1 MPHAHILLWLGEK
14 DKLDS
19 ISSIDSVISAEL
31 PDPTLYPKLYSAVTG
46 FMVHGP
52 CGFARPN
59 SPCMKDRRC
68 SKFFPKKFVSR
79 TSFDEGGYPIYRRRD
94 LGIVAMKKDIRLD
107 NRSVVPYNPTLV
119 MKYQAHVNIE
129 FCNKS
134 NCIKYL
140 FKYITKGVDRVT
152 ATVEAVGQGDVD
164 EIQQYY
170 DCRYLSP
177 CESIWR
183 IFAFDIHSRY
193 PPVQRLTFHLNG
205 KQRVI
210 FDDDADLED
219 VVAFNQERNTMFLA
233 WMDSNKESEI
243 GRSLTYP
250 QYPSMFVFNDRN
262 RTWQPRQRGISVGR
276 LTFVPPSNRE
286 LYYLRLLLNVQVGCT
301 SFEDIHTVDGV
312 VFETY
317 QEAYGALGLLADDRQ
332 FIIGINEVAADS
344 SGGSVRKIFA
354 NLLMCS
360 SLADPFR
367 AWEMTWE
374 ALADGILYHRQ
385 RILNLPGWCMEK
397 CHCPDLIYNLFIVLC
412 LYLLFAFIDIS
423 ILIILVDLI
432 ISDEDL
438 KELCLVEIDKL
449 LRLNG
454 KTLDDYESM
463 SKLSSVVSKVFDS
476 VLLANELAYDQ
487 NEMLTMHGHY
497 FSNLNEGQLSSYDQI
512 VHSVENNSGG
522 MFFVYGYG
530 GTGKTYLWNA
540 LSFRFRSEGKIVI
553 NVASSGI
560 ASLLLPGGRTA
571 HSQFAIPLVL
581 VEDSCCLI
589 EKNGK
594 KAQLLTMASLIIWD
608 EAPMINRL
616 AFEAFDRTMRDVMNN
631 FIDGALD
638 LPFGGKT
645 IVFGGDFRQIL
656 LVVPKGSRADVVHS
670 TINSSPLWSCCKV
683 LRLTQ
688 NMRLQGLGD
697 AHETQML
704 REFAAWI
711 LNIGDG
717 KAGDIGD
724 GEAVVEIPNDLLVE
738 NSGDPIGDIVRAT
751 YPDLIENMADH
762 QYFRDRAVL
771 APTLDLVEKVNDY
784 VMGLIPGD
792 EKEYLSA
799 DSVCKCDDDI
809 GLDHRW
815 ITTEF
820 LNDIKCSGMPNHR
833 LILKIGVPV
842 MLLWNV
848 DQASGLCNG
857 TCFDCCLSCKK
868 CDMCKGD
875 WWQPQR

>member
-1 MPHAHILLWLGEK
+1 MYRLNANVL
-14 DKLDS
+14 
-19 ISSIDSVISAEL
+19 
-31 PDPTLYPKLYSAVTG
+31 
-46 FMVHGP
+46 
-52 CGFARPN
+52 
-59 SPCMKDRRC
+59 
-68 SKFFPKKFVSR
+68 
-79 TSFDEGGYPIYRRRD
+79 IYF
-94 LGIVAMKKDIRLD
+94 
-107 NRSVVPYNPTLV
+107 S
-119 MKYQAHVNIE
+119 
-129 FCNKS
+129 
-134 NCIKYL
+134 
-140 FKYITKGVDRVT
+140 
-152 ATVEAVGQGDVD
+152 
-164 EIQQYY
+164 
-170 DCRYLSP
+170 
-177 CESIWR
+177 
-183 IFAFDIHSRY
+183 
-193 PPVQRLTFHLNG
+193 
-205 KQRVI
+205 
-210 FDDDADLED
+210 
-219 VVAFNQERNTMFLA
+219 TMFCF
-233 WMDSNKESEI
+233 
-243 GRSLTYP
+243 Y
-250 QYPSMFVFNDRN
+250 
-262 RTWQPRQRGISVGR
+262 
-276 LTFVPPSNRE
+276 
-286 LYYLRLLLNVQVGCT
+286 LLL
-301 SFEDIHTVDGV
+301 
-312 VFETY
+312 
-317 QEAYGALGLLADDRQ
+317 AYND
-332 FIIGINEVAADS
+332 
-344 SGGSVRKIFA
+344 FA
-354 NLLMCS
+354 
-360 SLADPFR
+360 
-367 AWEMTWE
+367 
-374 ALADGILYHRQ
+374 
-385 RILNLPGWCMEK
+385 
-397 CHCPDLIYNLFIVLC
+397 V
-412 LYLLFAFIDIS
+412 LLF
-423 ILIILVDLI
+423 LLDLI

-438 KELCLVEIDKL
+438 KQLCLLEIDKL
-449 LRLNG
+449 LRFNG
-454 KTLDDYESM
+454 KTLDDFESM
-463 SKLSSVVSKVFDS
+463 PKLSSVVVEVFDN
-476 VLLANELAYDQ
+476 VLLANELGYDQ
-487 NEMLTMHGHY
+487 DEMLTKHGLY
-497 FSNLNEGQLSSYDQI
+497 FSNLNEGQLSAYSQI
-512 VHSVENNSGG
+512 VHSVESNSGG

-530 GTGKTYLWNA
+530 GTGKTYLWNP

-560 ASLLLPGGRTA
+560 ASLLLPSGKTA
-571 HSQFAIPLVL
+571 HSMFAILLVL
-581 VEDSCCLI
+581 VEDFCCLI
-589 EKNGK
+589 EKDSK
-594 KAQLLTMASLIIWD
+594 KAQLLTMASLIIWGK
-608 EAPMINRL
+608 APMINRL

-631 FIDGALD
+631 IINGALD
-638 LPFGGKT
+638 LPFGGNT